1 MKQEEVPAWNAQQLL
16 KIDNDDSTGNVR
28 DKVEFI
34 LMKQSVYYPAI
45 IHRDVFR
52 TPAEQLRKYL
62 DKVSKVKWGYHC
74 FERNGFPASLA
85 ADIVSSDF
93 DYFQD
98 KKFIMEN
105 TDEIFWLLLG
115 SLAREVGLYWGGYFN
130 LTDEEEKEYYRIF
143 DSNKFELLEDMANKV
158 AKNQKRM
165 GFDPAHVET
174 MKVSIG
180 EAYSMRS

>member
-1 MKQEEVPAWNAQQLL
+1 MKSEEVPDWNRQQLL
-16 KIDNDDSTGNVR
+16 KIDNDESTGSVR
-28 DKVEFI
+28 DKVELI
-34 LMKQSVYYPAI
+34 LLKQSVYYPAI

-62 DKVSKVKWGYHC
+62 DKVSEVKWGYHC
-74 FERNGFPASLA
+74 FERNGFAASLA
-85 ADIVSSDF
+85 ADIVSAEF

-98 KKFIMEN
+98 KKYATEN

-158 AKNQKRM
+158 AKKQKRM

-174 MKVSIG
+174 MKVSIDQ
-180 EAYSMRS
+180 AYTMRS